1 MVLSLQ
7 EVIALKQELS
17 ERFGVILHL
26 HGVCGSQSFSFDES
40 IGEDAWG
47 YLEIKLSA
55 LGGSAQLSQDRMGF
69 RLLP

>member
-26 HGVCGSQSFSFDES
+26 HDACGSQSFSFDEP

-47 YLEIKLSA
+47 YLEMKLSA
-55 LGGSAQLSQDRMGF
+55 LGGTAQLSKDRMGF
-69 RLLP
+69 RLLS